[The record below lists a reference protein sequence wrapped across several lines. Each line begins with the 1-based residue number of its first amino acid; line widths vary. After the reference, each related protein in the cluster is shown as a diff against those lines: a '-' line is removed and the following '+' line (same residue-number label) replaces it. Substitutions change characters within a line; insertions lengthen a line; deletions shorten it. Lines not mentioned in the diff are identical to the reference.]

1 MATHVETPRGTRA
14 DNPNEVKLEYGR
26 PEHIAFKFLTA
37 KAFAGTFGDRALF
50 TLEGDRRLWM
60 DAEDGSEVERQIRE
74 LGVSKGE
81 VVKVTKV
88 RYPRGGGHAVRI
100 ERLAE
105 KFSAPAGSA
114 SGDDTAQQ
122 LERSIAI
129 ARAEG
134 PRAFQRNAHVLP
146 AAAAS
151 PEVQTAAGA
160 VTAPN
165 SNHDNPVAAR
175 LMSCFMASIDA
186 ISEAQAY
193 ADRKSLKVTFTS
205 EDVRATAISAY
216 IQFEKAMLEVRR

>member
-1 MATHVETPRGTRA
+1 MATATVPAAG
-14 DNPNEVKLEYGR
+14 EVKLEYGR
-26 PEHIAFKFLTA
+26 PEHIAFRFLTA
-37 KAFAGTFGDRALF
+37 KVFDGSFGPRALF
-50 TLEGDRRLWM
+50 TLEGERRMWL

-74 LGVSKGE
+74 LGISKGE
-81 VVKVTKV
+81 TVRATKI
-88 RYPRGGGHAVRI
+88 RHARGGGHSVRI

-105 KFSAPAGSA
+105 QFSAPAG
-114 SGDDTAQQ
+114 DDTAAQ

-146 AAAAS
+146 AAAPAS
-151 PEVQTAAGA
+151 PEVQTAAAGA
-160 VTAPN
+160 VRHGH
-165 SNHDNPVAAR
+165 SEDNPVAAR
-175 LMSCFMASIDA
+175 LMSCYMASIDA

-193 ADRKSLKVTFTS
+193 ADRRGLKVTFGP